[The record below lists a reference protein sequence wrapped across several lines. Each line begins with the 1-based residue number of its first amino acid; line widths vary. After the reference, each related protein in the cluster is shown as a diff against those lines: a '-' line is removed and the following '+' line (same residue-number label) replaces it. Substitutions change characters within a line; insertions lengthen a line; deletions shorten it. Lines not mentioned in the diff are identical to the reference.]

1 MYTTKIS
8 TLSDF
13 IMSLHNMLAIG
24 AASHGS
30 FFLLMFGLG
39 LSIPIILF
47 CSALVAKMMNKWPW
61 LVYVGG
67 GILGWVGGEMIVADK
82 WVSPY
87 LHGGGKL
94 LHYGIP
100 AVLTVAI
107 VVLGKMME
115 KKQKGCAAEG
125 KEAVP
130 AE

>member
-47 CSALVAKMMNKWPW
+47 CSALVARMMNKWPW
-61 LVYVGG
+61 LVYVGA
-67 GILGWVGGEMIVADK
+67 GILGYVAGEMIVGDK
-82 WVSPY
+82 LISPY
-87 LHGGGKL
+87 LHVLGKVGHYAIPVILAVGIVVIGKL
-94 LHYGIP
+94 L
-100 AVLTVAI
+100 
-107 VVLGKMME
+107 E
-115 KKQKGCAAEG
+115 KKDAHHA
-125 KEAVP
+125 
-130 AE
+130 